1 MKPVPSPTRPA
12 ALTPLYWLALG
23 TFAVGTE
30 SFMIAGLLPDMAAD
44 LHTTIVASGQLV
56 TVFALAYALSSPV
69 LTALTGALQRRA
81 LLIGSLAFFAAANLL
96 AFAAHSYAELMAARI
111 LLAAAAGLYVPGA
124 NALAGAIA
132 GPERRGK
139 ALAIVNGGITIAVA
153 FGVPLG
159 ALIGDRLGWRVTFA
173 GVAALASAATVG
185 LLIGLPRGIG
195 AGLPTATL
203 RERIAVARQPAILLT
218 LLVTTLWATGAYTI
232 YTYLALFIADTTPLH
247 GAQIGYVLFGW
258 GVAAAFGVMAGGKA
272 VDRLGARRVI
282 VPALGVTIGA
292 FSLMSASA
300 HWLSASIAILPIL
313 VGVVAWGVA
322 HWSFYPAQQAALIDL
337 AGLRGTPIALSLNAS
352 FMYLGFSLG
361 AALGS
366 LTLSFGSANDLG
378 WVAAACEVAALG
390 LTRRLARYRM
400 RGVAQPAAPETA
412 APTSFASA
420 CSTSQSPRCATRAQ

>member
-1 MKPVPSPTRPA
+1 MNSATTRISLA
-12 ALTPLYWLALG
+12 PLYWLALG

-44 LHTTIVASGQLV
+44 LHTSIVATGQLV

-69 LTALTGALQRRA
+69 LTALTGGLHRRR
-81 LLIGSLAFFAAANLL
+81 LMILSLSAFTQANVIAWAAQN
-96 AFAAHSYAELMAARI
+96 YWELMAARV

-132 GPERRGK
+132 GPERRGT

-159 ALIGDRLGWRVTFA
+159 ALIGDRLGWRMTFV
-173 GVAALASAATVG
+173 GVAALSAVATAG
-185 LLIGLPRGIG
+185 LLFGLPRTIG

-203 RERIAVARQPAILLT
+203 RERIHVARQPVILMT
-218 LLVTTLWATGAYTI
+218 LLVTTLWAMGAYTI
-232 YTYLALFIADTTPLH
+232 YTYLALFVAKTTPLH
-247 GAQIGYVLFGW
+247 GAQIGYVLFTW
-258 GVAAAFGVMAGGKA
+258 GVAAAVGVLIGGKA
-272 VDRLGARRVI
+272 VDRVGPRRVI
-282 VPALGVTIGA
+282 IPCLSVSILA

-300 HWLSASIAILPIL
+300 HWLPANLAL
-313 VGVVAWGVA
+313 VPVLLGVVAWGVA
-322 HWSFYPAQQAALIDL
+322 HWSFYPAQQAGLINI

-366 LTLSFGSANDLG
+366 LTLSLTSVSNLG
-378 WVAAACEVAALG
+378 WAAAACEVAALITTVG
-390 LTRRLARYRM
+390 LGRHVLQVQKLT
-400 RGVAQPAAPETA
+400 VA
-412 APTSFASA
+412 
-420 CSTSQSPRCATRAQ
+420 AT